1 MTSSNPSDPNSN
13 ATGGETAASP
23 DRPISATAEEIC
35 EKCSGPMRLRNARPY
50 PVLLQVLF
58 GVSFAGFLW
67 ASTSKLLS
75 PRLSYAWT
83 ALEVVLGVLL
93 VRARN
98 ASAKK
103 VFICL
108 RCGATLR

>member
-1 MTSSNPSDPNSN
+1 MTSSKPSEE
-13 ATGGETAASP
+13 GAASGAAEAST
-23 DRPISATAEEIC
+23 ILSSTADAVC
-35 EKCSGPMRLRNARPY
+35 EKCGGPMRLRNARPF
-50 PVLLQVLF
+50 PVLLQTIF

-67 ASTSKLLS
+67 AQSAGKIPTRGLWIWS
-75 PRLSYAWT
+75 AFQ
-83 ALEVVLGVLL
+83 VVLGVLL
-93 VRARN
+93 VRARY

>member
-1 MTSSNPSDPNSN
+1 MTSSKPSDS
-13 ATGGETAASP
+13 ETSRP
-23 DRPISATAEEIC
+23 SDRPISATADEIC

-58 GVSFAGFLW
+58 GVSFAAFLW
-67 ASTSKLLS
+67 ASTSNRLS
-75 PRLSYAWT
+75 PRISYAWT
-83 ALEVVLGVLL
+83 AIEVVLGILL
-93 VRARN
+93 VRARS